1 MNIFYLDEDFD
12 TCARYHVDK
21 HVVKMVTEYAQ
32 LLSSAVRL
40 SGIDAGYKLTH
51 ANHPSAIW
59 TRESLDNWLWLRD
72 LSEALNLEYM
82 YRYNH
87 DTNHKAYDVIQRLP
101 LPNIPSIGITPFRLA
116 MPDDVKIEG
125 DPIQSYRNYYNVH
138 KQHICQWTNRDMPDW
153 YVPNFA
159 ALADVVIATD

>member
-1 MNIFYLDEDFD
+1 MNIFYLDSDHE
-12 TCARYHVDK
+12 TNARYHVDR

-72 LSEALNLEYM
+72 LSEALNYEYM
-82 YRYNH
+82 YRYEH
-87 DTNHKAYDVIQRLP
+87 ADNHKAFDVIRSLP
-101 LPNIPSIGITPFRLA
+101 LPNIERKGITPFKLA
-116 MPDDVKIEG
+116 MPDDVKHE
-125 DPIQSYRNYYNVH
+125 DPIQAYRNYYNVH
-138 KQHICQWTNRDMPDW
+138 KQHIATWKLRDMPDW
-153 YVPNFA
+153 FVPDFSKMP
-159 ALADVVIATD
+159 L